1 MTALVTPI
9 VLLFIPKLLEK
20 FGKARVLQM
29 GLVINLIA
37 CIVRA
42 FAPTNLVLYAVTS
55 VASSIGT
62 LPMVYFV
69 GLLLMDCMD
78 YGEWQTGYRVE
89 SGYSAVNSAGQ
100 KIAAGL
106 ASGFAGV
113 VMGAVGFVSGA
124 ESQTEAALEGI
135 KALNIYVPIIIGI
148 LLVILICCY
157 KLDYKMDQIR
167 KELLEKRK

>member
-78 YGEWQTGYRVE
+78 YGEWQTGYRVK
-89 SGYSAVNSAGQ
+89 AVTQLS
-100 KIAAGL
+100 I
-106 ASGFAGV
+106 
-113 VMGAVGFVSGA
+113 
-124 ESQTEAALEGI
+124 
-135 KALNIYVPIIIGI
+135 VPGKK
-148 LLVILICCY
+148 LRQVWRLVL
-157 KLDYKMDQIR
+157 R
-167 KELLEKRK
+167 E